1 MHMKNDGTLDVSAEQ
16 RETIK
21 KLEQRILDLEAKLVQ
36 RDVYEAEQ
44 RLPPEQAALIKHL
57 KTVEQ
62 CIDEGPVTYYYAE
75 ESDCSF
81 CGEYEGHKRDCA
93 WVELQLDRGATKV
106 LDDIHAA
113 ALRENERRARQTRP
127 QAISNLQRLNEAFSE
142 AWPNQRTQPLTSEEL
157 RRMCEAIAASR
168 EQTTPV
174 DRMRVYTNPLV
185 APGTVYVMNT
195 ADFQTKPPA
204 SSEVAPPTD
213 EDVP

>member
-1 MHMKNDGTLDVSAEQ
+1 MPSKEL
-16 RETIK
+16 IK

-62 CIDEGPVTYYYAE
+62 CIDEGPVTYHYAE

-81 CGEYEGHKRDCA
+81 CGEWDGHKRDCA
-93 WVELQLDRGATKV
+93 WVELQLDRGSTKV
-106 LDDIHAA
+106 MDALHDA
-113 ALRENERRARQTRP
+113 ALRENGRRARQPMT
-127 QAISNLQRLNEAFSE
+127 ATEAMLRL
-142 AWPNQRTQPLTSEEL
+142 PLTPEDL
-157 RRMCEAIAASR
+157 RRAAEAVAASR
-168 EQTTPV
+168 EQTSPV
-174 DRMRVYTNPLV
+174 DRMRVYTNPFV